1 MQEELLLTHLPE
13 ALRPVLREEVTAKV
27 VQQLKE
33 QAEQQQ
39 EKEKQVTKEP
49 LDAPLRLNAAVA
61 CEGTLHMLL
70 QEETAQYLAARVLVV
85 GCITTSMLI
94 FKAELLEPNLA
105 AAIVVPT
112 IFKLVDSAS
121 KAAVKA
127 PFQLPSKE

>member
-1 MQEELLLTHLPE
+1 MQEKLLRRLAADQAKQQEELLLTHLPE

-39 EKEKQVTKEP
+39 EKEK
-49 LDAPLRLNAAVA
+49 
-61 CEGTLHMLL
+61 